1 LRAHRLAEV
10 FGTFNI
16 GLFEA
21 PVAVATHRSSQV
33 NHGLAVL
40 QQLVQG
46 LVIVEIAANE
56 FDAGCLQV
64 RSRAGIADQAANQC
78 ALGLESVTE

>member
-1 LRAHRLAEV
+1 
-10 FGTFNI
+10 
-16 GLFEA
+16 
-21 PVAVATHRSSQV
+21 V
-33 NHGLAVL
+33 NHNLAVS